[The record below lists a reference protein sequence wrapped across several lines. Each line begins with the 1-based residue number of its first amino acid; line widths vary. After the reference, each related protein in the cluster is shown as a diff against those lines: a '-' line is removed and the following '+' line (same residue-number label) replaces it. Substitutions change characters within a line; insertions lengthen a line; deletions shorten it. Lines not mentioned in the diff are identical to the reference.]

1 MKKIIITLVSLVAIF
16 SLGFAFISWKNPRN
30 YPERVSGKAETLIN
44 ETSGEKKIKIKTAGY
59 YDLTAIKSDDL
70 VAGREF
76 PLVGQTNV
84 GHFFK
89 KNQEVILSPNSE
101 VEMVPSKFE
110 KIEVENE
117 GIKLQNSGAYLIEK
131 QFSVGDYEA
140 SLSGVATDTSGV
152 QIIIETLSGK
162 VKQEVS
168 LLNDVDKINLTV
180 SKNTFLRVK
189 RGLNRELSVILKK
202 K

>member
-30 YPERVSGKAETLIN
+30 HPERVSGKAETLIN

-152 QIIIETLSGK
+152 QIIIETLNGK

-189 RGLNRELSVILKK
+189 KGLNRELRVILKK

>member
-1 MKKIIITLVSLVAIF
+1 MSLVAIF

-30 YPERVSGKAETLIN
+30 HPERVSGKAETLIN

-168 LLNDVDKINLTV
+168 LSNDADKINLTV

>member
-30 YPERVSGKAETLIN
+30 HPERVSGKAETLIN

-59 YDLTAIKSDDL
+59 YDLTAMKSDDL

-152 QIIIETLSGK
+152 QIIIETLNGK

-168 LLNDVDKINLTV
+168 LSNDADKINLTV

>member
-1 MKKIIITLVSLVAIF
+1 MKKIIITLVSFVAIF
-16 SLGFAFISWKNPRN
+16 SLGFAFMSWKNPRN
-30 YPERVSGKAETLIN
+30 HPERVSGKAETLIN

-59 YDLTAIKSDDL
+59 YDLIAIKSDDL

-152 QIIIETLSGK
+152 QIIIETLNGK

-168 LLNDVDKINLTV
+168 LSNDADKINLTV

>member
-1 MKKIIITLVSLVAIF
+1 MSLVAIF

-152 QIIIETLSGK
+152 QIIIETLNGK

-168 LLNDVDKINLTV
+168 LSNDADKINLTV

>member
-1 MKKIIITLVSLVAIF
+1 MKKIIIALVSLVAIF
-16 SLGFAFISWKNPRN
+16 VLGFAFMSWKNPRN
-30 YPERVSGKAETLIN
+30 HPEKVSGKAETLVN

-84 GHFFK
+84 GQFFK
-89 KNQEVILSPNSE
+89 KNQEVTLSPNSE

-110 KIEVENE
+110 KIEVEDG
-117 GIKLQNSGAYLIEK
+117 GIKLQNSGAYLIGK
-131 QFSVGDYEA
+131 QFPEGDYEV
-140 SLSGVATDTSGV
+140 SFSGVATDASGV
-152 QIIIETLSGK
+152 QIIIETLGGK

-168 LLNDVDKINLTV
+168 LSNDADKINLTV
-180 SKNTFLRVK
+180 SKNTFLRLK
-189 RGLNRELSVILKK
+189 KGLNKELILILKEK
-202 K
+202 

>member
-30 YPERVSGKAETLIN
+30 HPERVSGKAETLIN

-168 LLNDVDKINLTV
+168 LSNDADKINLTV

>member
-189 RGLNRELSVILKK
+189 KGLNRELRVILKK

>member
-30 YPERVSGKAETLIN
+30 HPERVSGKAETLIN

-152 QIIIETLSGK
+152 QIIIETLNGK

-168 LLNDVDKINLTV
+168 LSNDADKINLTV
-180 SKNTFLRVK
+180 SKNTFLRVQK
-189 RGLNRELSVILKK
+189 GLNRELRVILKK

>member
-30 YPERVSGKAETLIN
+30 HPERVSGKAETLIN

-168 LLNDVDKINLTV
+168 LSNDADKINLTV

-189 RGLNRELSVILKK
+189 KGLNRELRVILKK

>member
-30 YPERVSGKAETLIN
+30 HPERVSGKAETLIN

-152 QIIIETLSGK
+152 QIIIETLNGK

-168 LLNDVDKINLTV
+168 LSNDADKINLTV

-189 RGLNRELSVILKK
+189 RGLNRELRVILKK

>member
-30 YPERVSGKAETLIN
+30 HPERVSGKAETLIN

-152 QIIIETLSGK
+152 QIIIETLNGK

-168 LLNDVDKINLTV
+168 LSNDVDKINLTV

>member
-1 MKKIIITLVSLVAIF
+1 MSLVAIF

-189 RGLNRELSVILKK
+189 KGLNRELRVILKK

>member
-30 YPERVSGKAETLIN
+30 HPERVSGKAETLIN

>member
-1 MKKIIITLVSLVAIF
+1 MSLVAIF

-30 YPERVSGKAETLIN
+30 HPERVSGKAETLIN

-131 QFSVGDYEA
+131 QFSVGDYKA

-152 QIIIETLSGK
+152 QIIIETLNGK

-168 LLNDVDKINLTV
+168 LSNDADKINLTV

>member
-30 YPERVSGKAETLIN
+30 HPERVSGKAETLIN

-189 RGLNRELSVILKK
+189 KGLNRELRVILKK

>member
-152 QIIIETLSGK
+152 QIIIETLNGK

-168 LLNDVDKINLTV
+168 LSNDADKINLTV

>member
-1 MKKIIITLVSLVAIF
+1 MSLVAIF

-30 YPERVSGKAETLIN
+30 HPERVSGKAETLIN

-59 YDLTAIKSDDL
+59 YDLIAIKSDDL

-189 RGLNRELSVILKK
+189 KGLNRELRVILKK

>member
-30 YPERVSGKAETLIN
+30 HPERVSGKAETLIN

-152 QIIIETLSGK
+152 QIIIETLNGK

-168 LLNDVDKINLTV
+168 LSNDADKINLTV

>member
-1 MKKIIITLVSLVAIF
+1 MKKIIITLVSFVAIF
-16 SLGFAFISWKNPRN
+16 SLGFAFMSWKNPRN
-30 YPERVSGKAETLIN
+30 HPERVSGKAETLIN

-152 QIIIETLSGK
+152 QIIIETLNGK

-168 LLNDVDKINLTV
+168 LSNDADKINLTV

>member
-30 YPERVSGKAETLIN
+30 HPERVSGKAETLIN

-152 QIIIETLSGK
+152 QIIIETLNGK

-189 RGLNRELSVILKK
+189 KGLNRELSVILKK

>member
-1 MKKIIITLVSLVAIF
+1 MKKIIITLVSFVAIF
-16 SLGFAFISWKNPRN
+16 SLGFAFMSWKNPRN
-30 YPERVSGKAETLIN
+30 HPERVSGKAETLIN

-59 YDLTAIKSDDL
+59 YDLIAIKSDDL

-189 RGLNRELSVILKK
+189 KGLNRELRVILKK

>member
-30 YPERVSGKAETLIN
+30 HPERVSGKAETLIN

-152 QIIIETLSGK
+152 QIIIETLNGK

-168 LLNDVDKINLTV
+168 LSNDADKINLTV

-189 RGLNRELSVILKK
+189 KGLNRELRVILKK

>member
-30 YPERVSGKAETLIN
+30 HPERVSGKAETLIN

-110 KIEVENE
+110 KVEVENE

-152 QIIIETLSGK
+152 QIIIET
-162 VKQEVS
+162 
-168 LLNDVDKINLTV
+168 
-180 SKNTFLRVK
+180 
-189 RGLNRELSVILKK
+189 
-202 K
+202 

>member
-1 MKKIIITLVSLVAIF
+1 MKKIIITLVSFVAIF
-16 SLGFAFISWKNPRN
+16 SLGFAFMSWKNPRN
-30 YPERVSGKAETLIN
+30 HPERVSGKAETLIN

-189 RGLNRELSVILKK
+189 KGLNRELRVILKK

>member
-152 QIIIETLSGK
+152 QIINETLSGK

-189 RGLNRELSVILKK
+189 KGLNRELRVILKK

>member
-189 RGLNRELSVILKK
+189 RGLNRELRVILKK

>member
-1 MKKIIITLVSLVAIF
+1 MSLVAIF

>member
-30 YPERVSGKAETLIN
+30 HPERVSGKAETLIN

-131 QFSVGDYEA
+131 QFSVDDYEA

-189 RGLNRELSVILKK
+189 KGLNRELRVILKK

>member
-30 YPERVSGKAETLIN
+30 HPERVSGKAETLIN

-117 GIKLQNSGAYLIEK
+117 GIKLQNSGAYLIKK

>member
-1 MKKIIITLVSLVAIF
+1 MKKIIITLVSFVAIF
-16 SLGFAFISWKNPRN
+16 SLGFAFMSWKNPRN
-30 YPERVSGKAETLIN
+30 HPERVSGKAETLIN

-152 QIIIETLSGK
+152 QIIIETLNGK

-168 LLNDVDKINLTV
+168 LSNDADKINLTV

-189 RGLNRELSVILKK
+189 KGLNRELRVILKK

>member
-30 YPERVSGKAETLIN
+30 HPERVSGKAETLIN

-59 YDLTAIKSDDL
+59 YDLIAIKSDDL

-189 RGLNRELSVILKK
+189 KGLNRELRVILKK

>member
-1 MKKIIITLVSLVAIF
+1 MKKIIITLVSFVAIF
-16 SLGFAFISWKNPRN
+16 SLGFAFMSWKNPRN
-30 YPERVSGKAETLIN
+30 HPERVSGKAETLIN

-89 KNQEVILSPNSE
+89 KNQEVTLSPNSE

-189 RGLNRELSVILKK
+189 KGLNRELRVILKK

>member
-30 YPERVSGKAETLIN
+30 HPERVSGKAETLIN

-152 QIIIETLSGK
+152 QIIIETLNGK

-168 LLNDVDKINLTV
+168 LSNDADKINLTV

-189 RGLNRELSVILKK
+189 KGLNRELSVILKK